1 MKREAAGKSMSLKEF
16 YQNIDQV
23 SGNRF
28 SILRNAIKSFTE
40 KQAAQA
46 SAGLAYYALFSIFP
60 LLLVFIAAGSFFLDT
75 TQVFQTVTRFV
86 QQALP
91 ISKQAINENLQH
103 ILEERGTA
111 GIASILTLLWSASG
125 MFTSLAYN
133 INLAWPHAARRS
145 FLQNRIVGLWMI
157 VGLIGLIIL
166 SLALSWITDRLPFMH
181 FEHASSFNL
190 ILLRL
195 ISGLGS
201 WLMIFLVF
209 LTLYHWIPTPRVK
222 WSATLAGAL
231 IASLAWKAVTAGF
244 AWYLGSS
251 FGQYQLVYGSLG
263 AIVAFLFLIYI
274 ISLITLFGAH
284 LSAAI
289 EGWEKDKVNAAAV

>member
-1 MKREAAGKSMSLKEF
+1 MKLEELYQKIDHLSGERLTILKNAV
-16 YQNIDQV
+16 QN
-23 SGNRF
+23 
-28 SILRNAIKSFTE
+28 FTE

-60 LLLVFIAAGSFFLDT
+60 LLLVFVAGGSYFLDSD
-75 TQVFQTVTRFV
+75 QVFNTVTQFV

-91 ISKQAINENLQH
+91 ISKAAINENLRQV
-103 ILEERGTA
+103 LEERGTA
-111 GIASILTLLWSASG
+111 GIFSLLILLWSASG

-133 INLAWPHAARRS
+133 INLAWPRASRRS
-145 FLQNRIVGLWMI
+145 FLQNRLVGLWMI
-157 VGLIGLIIL
+157 VGLIGLIVL
-166 SLALSWITDRLPFMH
+166 SIALSWITSRLPFMRIADN
-181 FEHASSFNL
+181 ASAL
-190 ILLRL
+190 HIVLLRL
-195 ISGLGS
+195 ISALGS
-201 WLMIFLVF
+201 WLIIFLVF
-209 LTLYHWIPTPRVK
+209 LTLYRGIPTKRVK
-222 WSATLAGAL
+222 WSATVWGAL
-231 IASLAWKAVTAGF
+231 IASIAWKAVTAGF

-289 EGWEKDKVNAAAV
+289 EGWEKEQVTALAA